1 MSTRDMAPPA
11 SFRAFA
17 ELCESL
23 ERTRSRNEKIRLVS
37 SFISGVRA
45 TEVAVAVRFLTG
57 RVFGDQE
64 TKKLGVGGATLW
76 KIAKASSLQVSLLSS
91 DLGVSLLDVGRTF
104 ESLASLTGKDR
115 QQKAENLLQG
125 LFSRFSDLEKK
136 FALRLLSGEME
147 IGAVDGVLLA
157 AIAASSKLALD
168 RVRRAYMIMG
178 DVGQVAE
185 LALTNPTAIASAKIE
200 LFNPVRPMLA
210 EMATSIREILESHSN
225 GTAFEYKYDGAR
237 IQIHKLR
244 DTARI
249 FSRRL
254 SDVTASIPEIAT
266 LVKESTSSKQVLL
279 EGEVI
284 AVDTDGKPLPFQDL
298 MRRFRRMHDIADAT
312 AKIPLQLHLFDI
324 LLLDNDELI
333 DKRYA
338 ERRLILERVVPGE
351 LLAPR
356 IVSQD
361 EAEIQRLFDTALA
374 EGHEGLMAKALDSRY
389 EVGRRGKK
397 WFKLKKTETLDL
409 AIVAADWGYGRRTGW
424 LSNYHLAVRDEQ
436 TGELLVVGKTFKGL
450 TDDEFREMTKRL
462 QELKSSGTEFTVTV
476 KPAVVVEVAYDE
488 IQRSP
493 HYRSGFALRFAR
505 ITRIRDDKRI
515 DDVDTLQRLRT
526 LYDRQFSRKGVLV
539 RGKSL

>member
-1 MSTRDMAPPA
+1 MSTRDMAPPV

-17 ELCESL
+17 ELCGSL
-23 ERTRSRNEKIRLVS
+23 EGTRSRNEKIRLVS
-37 SFISGVRA
+37 SFISRVRP

-104 ESLASLTGKDR
+104 ESLASLMGKDR

-284 AVDTDGKPLPFQDL
+284 AVDSDGKPLPFQDL
-298 MRRFRRMHDIADAT
+298 MRRFRRMHDIEDAT

-356 IVSQD
+356 IVSED